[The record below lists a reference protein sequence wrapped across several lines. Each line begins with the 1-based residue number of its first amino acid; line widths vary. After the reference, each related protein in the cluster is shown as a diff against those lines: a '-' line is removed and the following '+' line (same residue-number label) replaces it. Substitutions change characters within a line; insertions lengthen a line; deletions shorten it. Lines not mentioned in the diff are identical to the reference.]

1 MLKYILFD
9 LDNTLYPKSLGI
21 FDLVIER
28 IRHYMEVRLGFEKNL
43 AQRLREEYI
52 RQYGSTLRGLM
63 IHYHIDPQDYL
74 DYVHDVGVESKL
86 SPNPA
91 LAKLLESIP
100 LAKGIFT
107 SGHLPYAQKVLRCL
121 GVEKY
126 FPHIFDITFTNY
138 IPKPNPEPYHQILEF
153 LNLKGKDCM
162 LLEDLPA
169 NLLPAKKLGMIT
181 VLVGQQNKAN
191 DGIADYVIKDILE
204 LSQILRNLLPD
215 SSGPLHQAF
224 LQDI

>member
-1 MLKYILFD
+1 LLKYILFD

-28 IRHYMEVRLGFEKNL
+28 IRNYMEVRMGFEKNL

-63 IHYHIDPQDYL
+63 IHYRIDPQDYL
-74 DYVHDVGVESKL
+74 EYVHDVGVEKKL

-91 LAKLLESIP
+91 LAQLLESIP

-107 SGHLPYAQKVLRCL
+107 SGHLPHAQKVLRCL
-121 GVEKY
+121 GVENF

-138 IPKPNPEPYHQILEF
+138 IPKPNPEPYRQILNF
-153 LNLKGKDCM
+153 LNLPGEDCM
-162 LLEDLPA
+162 LIEDLVP
-169 NLLPAKKLGMIT
+169 NLLPAKEMGMTT
-181 VLVGQQNKAN
+181 VLVGHSGNLAN
-191 DGIADYVIKDILE
+191 GVVDYEINDILE
-204 LSQILRNLLPD
+204 LPQVLIN
-215 SSGPLHQAF
+215 F
-224 LQDI
+224 L